1 MSAFWEILRFK
12 LSPDRPLPEPSYHVA
27 LRRLSGR
34 MRAVG
39 DTSAAPIP
47 GPCADGSLGP
57 LESDAERGMR
67 RGEERLA
74 VTIRSCWSAS
84 YISCQSEALEARRL
98 IELRDRWLNPPEWVE
113 WVGATLCL
121 RSSGVEERQ
130 GANCPCESRSKV
142 RAPTAAKIDR
152 MRDWGDAV
160 HPSACHAQGATPRSF
175 LEA

>member
-1 MSAFWEILRFK
+1 
-12 LSPDRPLPEPSYHVA
+12 
-27 LRRLSGR
+27 

-113 WVGATLCL
+113 WVDAPQRVAPRIVRNLYAKPFASHETAVELVL
-121 RSSGVEERQ
+121 AVEEDVV
-130 GANCPCESRSKV
+130 PPD
-142 RAPTAAKIDR
+142 RAD
-152 MRDWGDAV
+152 MG
-160 HPSACHAQGATPRSF
+160 Q
-175 LEA
+175 